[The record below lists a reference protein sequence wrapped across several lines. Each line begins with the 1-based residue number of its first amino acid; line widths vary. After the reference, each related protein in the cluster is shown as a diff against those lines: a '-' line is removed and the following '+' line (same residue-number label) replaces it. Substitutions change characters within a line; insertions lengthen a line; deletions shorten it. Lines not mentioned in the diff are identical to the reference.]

1 MCPELLPASRH
12 HPGGRRRA
20 IRCLTWCVGRLAR
33 TYCRPFSRCSAS
45 PAGLTTPSL
54 ACAMARIRGSVHLTW
69 PCRRRRWML
78 SKQQANAL
86 ERSCSTGRA
95 CRIKR
100 GWRRGWHAEAF
111 SGAERRV
118 GQSSLG
124 MSDRQKVVFGKHK
137 LPLESSGEEGV
148 RVVERAHHVTME
160 AAVHRKRSSSAWPA
174 ELRRAQS
181 RAPPRSARPAAP
193 TGLVAPNF
201 LTNLQG

>member
-1 MCPELLPASRH
+1 MTGIPPPPRWATRQC
-12 HPGGRRRA
+12 GRRRA

-100 GWRRGWHAEAF
+100 GWRRGWRAEG
-111 SGAERRV
+111 SSRGAERGV
-118 GQSSLG
+118 GQSSRGRERSGRPLALARASTGGLG
-124 MSDRQKVVFGKHK
+124 WYYVHAEGLGATLQDRSQLAGTRGSHND
-137 LPLESSGEEGV
+137 
-148 RVVERAHHVTME
+148 
-160 AAVHRKRSSSAWPA
+160 PA
-174 ELRRAQS
+174 MAS
-181 RAPPRSARPAAP
+181 YS
-193 TGLVAPNF
+193 PNCTF
-201 LTNLQG
+201 